1 MSVFS
6 EIMAEILVTTF
17 KVFSEI
23 TPGKDPVVQRKNL
36 QKIVEISEWSGGLQ
50 I

>member
-1 MSVFS
+1 
-6 EIMAEILVTTF
+6 MAEIFVTTF

-23 TPGKDPVVQRKNL
+23 APGKNPVVQWKNV

>member
-1 MSVFS
+1 MSAFS

-23 TPGKDPVVQRKNL
+23 APRKDPVVQCENL
-36 QKIVEISEWSGGLQ
+36 QKIVEICE
-50 I
+50 